1 MSTWNIDETYRTSLA
16 RLYNLKSEEVETSRK
31 RRDRLYIIA
40 EILVIAKDG
49 SLKTQIMYR
58 ANLSF
63 AQLNEYLNF
72 LLKMELL
79 KVNTENGKTI
89 YKTTPKGVKYLENYE
104 EISNL
109 LRKGEGNAFK
119 TNSPIFWLKRTP

>member
-1 MSTWNIDETYRTSLA
+1 
-16 RLYNLKSEEVETSRK
+16 LKSEPLENTRK

-40 EILVIAKDG
+40 EILAIAKDG

-79 KVNTENGKTI
+79 KLNTKDKKTF
-89 YKTTPKGVKYLENYE
+89 YKTTAKGIKYLENYE
-104 EISNL
+104 EISSL
-109 LRKGEGNAFK
+109 LRKGEGNPFK
-119 TNSPIFWLKRTP
+119 ANSPIFWLKRTS

>member
-1 MSTWNIDETYRTSLA
+1 MENES
-16 RLYNLKSEEVETSRK
+16 VETTRK

-40 EILVIAKDG
+40 EILAIAKDG

-72 LLKMELL
+72 LIKRELL
-79 KVNTENGKTI
+79 KVNSDNKKTF
-89 YKTTPKGVKYLENYE
+89 YKTTSKGVKYLENYE

-109 LRKGEGNAFK
+109 LRKGKGNPVKA
-119 TNSPIFWLKRTP
+119 NSPIFWLKRTT

>member
-1 MSTWNIDETYRTSLA
+1 MEND
-16 RLYNLKSEEVETSRK
+16 RK

-40 EILVIAKDG
+40 EILTIAKGG

-72 LLKMELL
+72 LTEMEFLEIQNEN
-79 KVNTENGKTI
+79 KKNT
-89 YKTTPKGVKYLENYE
+89 YTTTVKGDRYLEKYKD
-104 EISNL
+104 ISNL
-109 LRKGEGNAFK
+109 LGENERGY
-119 TNSPIFWLKRTP
+119 

>member
-1 MSTWNIDETYRTSLA
+1 MKTEP
-16 RLYNLKSEEVETSRK
+16 VETPRK

-40 EILVIAKDG
+40 EILVIARDR

-72 LLKMELL
+72 LMKRELL
-79 KVNTENGKTI
+79 KRNMENGKTF
-89 YKTTPKGVKYLENYE
+89 YRTTAKGVKYLENYE

-109 LRKGEGNAFK
+109 LRRGEGNPVRA
-119 TNSPIFWLKRTP
+119 NSPIFWLKRTP

>member
-1 MSTWNIDETYRTSLA
+1 MKTEP
-16 RLYNLKSEEVETSRK
+16 VETPRI

-40 EILVIAKDG
+40 EILVIARDR

-72 LLKMELL
+72 LIRRELL
-79 KVNTENGKTI
+79 KRNMENGKTF
-89 YKTTPKGVKYLENYE
+89 YKTTTKGVKYLENYE

-109 LRKGEGNAFK
+109 LRRGKENPVRA
-119 TNSPIFWLKRTP
+119 NSPVFWLKRTP

>member
-1 MSTWNIDETYRTSLA
+1 LENES
-16 RLYNLKSEEVETSRK
+16 VEPPRK

-63 AQLNEYLNF
+63 AQLNEYLSF
-72 LLKMELL
+72 LLKISLL
-79 KVNTENGKTI
+79 KKLTRNEKTF

-104 EISNL
+104 KITNL
-109 LRKGEGNAFK
+109 LTKEGENPFQR
-119 TNSPIFWLKRTP
+119 NSPIFLLKRNPMGY